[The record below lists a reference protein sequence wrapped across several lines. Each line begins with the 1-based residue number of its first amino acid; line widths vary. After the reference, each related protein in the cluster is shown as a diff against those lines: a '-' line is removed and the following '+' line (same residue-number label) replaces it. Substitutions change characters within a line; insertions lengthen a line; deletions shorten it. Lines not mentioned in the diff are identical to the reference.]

1 MTPQNDMISK
11 PDIYH
16 ITISNLHWTQLD
28 NVTISGST
36 QLERMSEGKL
46 WNLLHKLAKFF
57 NQPIIFS
64 FNNPI
69 SQIFSFNHP
78 IHSKVHMR
86 KRWMSIYV

>member
-1 MTPQNDMISK
+1 MTPQNDMISI

-46 WNLLHKLAKFF
+46 WNLLFT
-57 NQPIIFS
+57 N
-64 FNNPI
+64 
-69 SQIFSFNHP
+69 
-78 IHSKVHMR
+78 
-86 KRWMSIYV
+86 